1 MLVLTKHYLVLLY
14 ETHNST
20 KLRCLCIIPDGVDE
34 EDVEENVGN
43 VGPSAVEGVT
53 PIVAGV
59 PAAAPVVPEGSRY

>member
-1 MLVLTKHYLVLLY
+1 MRILKFYKAAMPVH
-14 ETHNST
+14 
-20 KLRCLCIIPDGVDE
+20 IPDGVDE

>member
-1 MLVLTKHYLVLLY
+1 MPVH
-14 ETHNST
+14 
-20 KLRCLCIIPDGVDE
+20 IPDGVDE